1 MILSL
6 SHFVSCPYRTNEP
19 STTNT
24 VKRVSRPTEVP
35 DLVPAPSDRE
45 REVEHSQ
52 VLRSGSEVVVE
63 GSRRVTLTISSRESP
78 LLVFSDVL
86 VTLC

>member
-1 MILSL
+1 MI
-6 SHFVSCPYRTNEP
+6 
-19 STTNT
+19 NT
-24 VKRVSRPTEVP
+24 AKKASRLTEVP
-35 DLVPAPSDRE
+35 DLVPTPSVRE
-45 REVEHSQ
+45 REVERSQ

>member
-1 MILSL
+1 
-6 SHFVSCPYRTNEP
+6 
-19 STTNT
+19 
-24 VKRVSRPTEVP
+24 
-35 DLVPAPSDRE
+35 VPAPSDRE

>member
-6 SHFVSCPYRTNEP
+6 SHFVSHPYRTNEP
-19 STTNT
+19 STINT
-24 VKRVSRPTEVP
+24 VKKVSRPTEVL
-35 DLVPAPSDRE
+35 DLEPTPLARE
-45 REVEHSQ
+45 REAEHSQ

-63 GSRRVTLTISSRESP
+63 GSRRVTPTISSRESP
-78 LLVFSDVL
+78 LFISSDVL

>member
-6 SHFVSCPYRTNEP
+6 SQFVSCPYRTNEP
-19 STTNT
+19 STINT
-24 VKRVSRPTEVP
+24 VKRVSKPTEVL
-35 DLVPAPSDRE
+35 DLEPVLSARE

-63 GSRRVTLTISSRESP
+63 GSRRVTLTISSRE
-78 LLVFSDVL
+78 FEG
-86 VTLC
+86 CF